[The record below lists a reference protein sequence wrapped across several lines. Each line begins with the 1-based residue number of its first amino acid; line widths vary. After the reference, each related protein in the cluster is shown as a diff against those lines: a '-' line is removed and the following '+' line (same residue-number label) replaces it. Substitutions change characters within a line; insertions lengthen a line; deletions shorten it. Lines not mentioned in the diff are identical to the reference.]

1 MEKTWRDYINYYL
14 IGFISV
20 VIPIVFSFVGS
31 AAGLAIII
39 PTTIAGW
46 IVWGIQ
52 LITVSGANVAIFHCF
67 IQQAKIN
74 AEDNKQFKAANELLN
89 KIQSKENIARSPQQ
103 FFRHEYGVKGISLFI
118 SSALS
123 VFSLGQAILAFNLIT
138 FISYLITMAIGV
150 IASYFE
156 MKKVE
161 EFWIT
166 EYYLFAQ
173 QETERQKQKQKE
185 QINNDINQQ

>member
-14 IGFISV
+14 IAFISILV
-20 VIPIVFSFVGS
+20 PIIFTFVGT
-31 AAGLAIII
+31 AVGLAIII

-46 IVWGIQ
+46 IVWAIQ
-52 LITVSGANVAIFHCF
+52 LITVSCANVAVFHCF

-74 AEDNKQFKAANELLN
+74 IKNNEQFITANRLLN
-89 KIQSKENIARSPQQ
+89 QIQSKENIARSPKQ
-103 FFRHEYGVKGISLFI
+103 FFRREYGFKAISLFI
-118 SSALS
+118 TSALS

-138 FISYLITMAIGV
+138 FLSYLITMTIGV

-161 EFWIT
+161 EFWT
-166 EYYLFAQ
+166 EEYYQFAH
-173 QETERQKQKQKE
+173 QEVERQKQKQKE
-185 QINNDINQQ
+185 QTTNDNNQ